1 MVSSKFFLLILV
13 LPMFINAQSTKEVIK
28 TFYKSKQV
36 YEQYWVL
43 ESNPSIKHGPFVSYK
58 QMTENQ
64 WKDYKKGRLNLD
76 GFVQYKG
83 FYNLNKKDS
92 TWYEKGNIRSYKN
105 GKKAGIW
112 TESIEKGQVILRYDH
127 DKQMHLEPI
136 FNLNIKYPAKARENN
151 VEGEVI
157 VSYLVNSDCSIS
169 NVRISKSLSKECDD
183 AVLNKMAIIAKYYQ
197 NQIKN
202 CILKEKEFKCRFAMT
217 K

>member
-1 MVSSKFFLLILV
+1 
-13 LPMFINAQSTKEVIK
+13 MFINAQPTKEVIK

-36 YEQYWVL
+36 FEQYWVL
-43 ESNPSIKHGPFVSYK
+43 ESNPSIKHGPFISYK
-58 QMTENQ
+58 QMTGDQ

-76 GFVQYKG
+76 DFVQYKG
-83 FYNLNKKDS
+83 LYNLNKKDS
-92 TWYEKGNIRSYKN
+92 TWYEKGDTRSYKN

-112 TESIEKGQVILRYDH
+112 TESVEQGQVILRYDH
-127 DKQMHLEPI
+127 DKQIYLEPI
-136 FNLNIKYPAKARENN
+136 FNINIKYPAKARENN